1 MSERAEVSF
10 DAALMMALRADAQK
24 SWMSCQVRP
33 SLRNA
38 TRTRPDGMLACKRR
52 CINAALC

>member
-24 SWMSCQVRP
+24 ELDELP
-33 SLRNA
+33 SPAQLGTLPGHVPMGCSPA
-38 TRTRPDGMLACKRR
+38 SGVA
-52 CINAALC
+52 

>member
-24 SWMSCQVRP
+24 E
-33 SLRNA
+33 L
-38 TRTRPDGMLACKRR
+38 DELLACKRR
-52 CINAALC
+52 CINTALC